1 MVWCTC
7 LSPCCFLQEDQSLVT
22 VRGSPRSKPSH
33 TATLLLQDHSDLIV
47 MKEEPQADEVVLSQS
62 FCLFVCL
69 FVYLIVMEEEPDEMK
84 SCCNLF
90 VCLFVSL
97 FDL

>member
-1 MVWCTC
+1 
-7 LSPCCFLQEDQSLVT
+7 
-22 VRGSPRSKPSH
+22 
-33 TATLLLQDHSDLIV
+33 
-47 MKEEPQADEVVLSQS
+47 MKEDPQADEVVLSQS